1 MRSALAYVALAA
13 TFVQQAVT
21 APTVGLPAHGSKN
34 VHWVDTWA
42 TMPQLT
48 EVGNLPP
55 APYTQPD
62 SVFVD
67 STVRATFQVSIPGKT
82 VRLRFT
88 NVFGATDLPI
98 DAVTIALPN
107 GPAGTRA
114 IHTQTLQKVTF
125 SGKTSIIIPNGAQV
139 VSDPIHFEVKARQDV
154 AVTYYT
160 AAGQAGNSITS
171 HPGSRVTSWY
181 SRGNH
186 VTAANLTDAS
196 VASSEHWY
204 FVSAL
209 EVDDSL
215 GSTFAI
221 VGDSITDGR
230 GSTTN
235 GNNRWADQLSLRLLK
250 DRRTA
255 HIGIANEAA
264 GGNRVLHDGLGP
276 NALGRI
282 DRDVL
287 SQPNVKYAMIYEGIN
302 DIGTGNSTTSV
313 AEQLETSDRLIWA
326 YQQMAE
332 RIHAA
337 GIKVFIAT
345 ITPFNHPADQFQ
357 PVWDA
362 EREKTRQRVNKWIR
376 ENKVFDAV
384 LDFDKVVRDPKHP
397 NVMQVR
403 YNFDDF
409 LHLGV
414 EGYRALADSIPLSI
428 FS

>member
-13 TFVQQAVT
+13 TFVQQAV
-21 APTVGLPAHGSKN
+21 AVPTVGLPAHGNKN
-34 VHWVDTWA
+34 AHWVDTWA
-42 TMPQLT
+42 TMPQLC

-67 STVRATFQVSIPGKT
+67 STVRTTFQVSIPGKT

-98 DAVTIALPN
+98 DSVTIALPD

-114 IHTQTLQKVTF
+114 IHTRTLQKVTF
-125 SGKTSIIIPNGAQV
+125 SGKSSIVIPNGAQV
-139 VSDPIHFEVKARQDV
+139 VSDPINFEVKARQNI
-154 AVTYYT
+154 AVTFYT
-160 AAGQAGNSITS
+160 AAGQAGTNITA
-171 HPGSRVTSWY
+171 HPGSRITSWY
-181 SRGNH
+181 AHGNH
-186 VTAANLTDAS
+186 VTAANLTES
-196 VASSEHWY
+196 IVASSEHWY
-204 FVSAL
+204 FLSAL
-209 EVDDSL
+209 EVEDPF

-250 DRRTA
+250 DWRTS

-276 NALGRI
+276 NALSRI

-287 SQPNVKYAMIYEGIN
+287 SQPNVKFAMIYEGIN

-313 AEQLETSDRLIWA
+313 EEQHETSDRLIWA
-326 YQQMAE
+326 YQQMAD

-337 GIKVFIAT
+337 KIKVFIAT
-345 ITPFNHPADQFQ
+345 ITPFNQPANLFQ
-357 PVWDA
+357 PVWDV

-384 LDFDKVVRDPKHP
+384 LDFDKVLRDPKHP
-397 NVMQVR
+397 NVMQER

-409 LHLGV
+409 LHPGV
-414 EGYRALADSIPLSI
+414 EGYRALADSIPLSL
-428 FS
+428 FW